1 MGRRRREVEKRR
13 RGRGDEMNMIVNC
26 DCDCGRLIQWSK
38 TKNQKEKIRRDR
50 EEVEDN
56 IDVQGSGQIVRYIFI
71 CIYLTYLV
79 SGVYPEAS
87 RLGWSR

>member
-1 MGRRRREVEKRR
+1 MGRRREVEKRR
-13 RGRGDEMNMIVNC
+13 RGRGDEMNMVV
-26 DCDCGRLIQWSK
+26 DCELWSIDSIEQIK
-38 TKNQKEKIRRDR
+38 KNQNQKIRRDR

-56 IDVQGSGQIVRYIFI
+56 IDVQGPGQIVRYIFI